1 MIWDVYRDL
10 VKDTLTYKCI
20 MVRAG
25 KRMAIYLGQ
34 YLLTANISLNTSTS
48 VHITLE
54 VDLRNL
60 CGICPLLS
68 LLPRGVNVVP
78 FLEMIGLPESIVG
91 LLRESS
97 SGYALTAYA
106 MYKVIS
112 SRKVNSAIICI
123 EKLLGV

>member
-1 MIWDVYRDL
+1 
-10 VKDTLTYKCI
+10 
-20 MVRAG
+20 
-25 KRMAIYLGQ
+25 MAIYLGQ
-34 YLLTANISLNTSTS
+34 YLLTVNISLNKSTS

-60 CGICPLLS
+60 FSICPLLS

-112 SRKVNSAIICI
+112 SWKGNSTIICI

>member
-1 MIWDVYRDL
+1 MTCKRF
-10 VKDTLTYKCI
+10 

-25 KRMAIYLGQ
+25 KRMVICVVQ
-34 YLLTANISLNTSTS
+34 YLLTGNIPLHLNTSVPIS
-48 VHITLE
+48 LE
-54 VDLRNL
+54 VHLSTLFD
-60 CGICPLLS
+60 ICPLLL

-112 SRKVNSAIICI
+112 SRKVNVTIIC
-123 EKLLGV
+123 LQ